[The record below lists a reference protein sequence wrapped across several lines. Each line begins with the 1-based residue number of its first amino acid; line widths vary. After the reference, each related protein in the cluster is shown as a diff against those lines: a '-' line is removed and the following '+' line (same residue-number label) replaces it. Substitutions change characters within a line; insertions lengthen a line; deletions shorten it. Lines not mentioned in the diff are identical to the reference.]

1 MQKIIILSDI
11 YKIREQKE
19 KELQF
24 YKEKL
29 EELQRK
35 LFFVQKEVQLTNF
48 IIDLI
53 EKEKIVDLRE
63 YLDGKHST

>member
-1 MQKIIILSDI
+1 MSKIILLSEI
-11 YKIREQKE
+11 YKLRETKE

-29 EELQRK
+29 SELESK
-35 LFFVQKEVQLTNF
+35 LFFLQKEVQLTNF

-53 EKEKIVDLRE
+53 EKEKIIDLKDYVNNVD
-63 YLDGKHST
+63 DT

>member
-1 MQKIIILSDI
+1 MSKIIILSDI
-11 YKIREQKE
+11 YKLREEKE

-24 YKEKL
+24 YKSKL
-29 EELQRK
+29 EELEKK

-53 EKEKIVDLRE
+53 EKEKIVDLRD
-63 YLDGKHST
+63 YLKNDT

>member
-1 MQKIIILSDI
+1 MSKIILLSEI
-11 YKIREQKE
+11 YKLRETKE

-29 EELQRK
+29 TELENK
-35 LFFVQKEVQLTNF
+35 LFFLQKEVQLTNF

-53 EKEKIVDLRE
+53 EKEKIIDLKD
-63 YLDGKHST
+63 YINNVNDT